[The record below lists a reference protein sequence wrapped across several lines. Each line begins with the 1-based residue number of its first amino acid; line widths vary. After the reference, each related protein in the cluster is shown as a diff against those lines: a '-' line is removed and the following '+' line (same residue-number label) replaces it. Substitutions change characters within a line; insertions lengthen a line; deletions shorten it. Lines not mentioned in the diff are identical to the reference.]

1 VNKVIFALL
10 LVISFQLCAKPITWF
25 DGVIVLNDNSVI
37 SGKLAVKFYFDL
49 VLFKGDST
57 ASFFPAGKINSVM
70 FYDHESGINRKF
82 ISLHLDERSNYPK
95 LYEVV
100 VDGNAKLIRRLNY
113 NYRNQ
118 KDEARDY
125 RYFVYFAGEINSVR
139 KFRHA
144 IWPKLVNHSTYDLQV
159 YVNNRSLDLY
169 QLPDIVQVLQYYNR
183 LVSPMQAYTLNNR

>member
-10 LVISFQLCAKPITWF
+10 LVISSQLCAKPITWF

-37 SGKLAVKFYFDL
+37 AGKLAVEFYYN
-49 VLFKGDST
+49 VILFKSDSAT
-57 ASFFPAGKINSVM
+57 TVFPAGKIRSLM
-70 FYDHESGINRKF
+70 YYDKFSCINRKF
-82 ISLHLDERSNYPK
+82 ISLDFDNKLNYPK

-100 VDGNAKLIRRLNY
+100 LDGNAKLIRRLNY

-118 KDEARDY
+118 IDEARDY
-125 RYFVYFAGEINSVR
+125 SYFIYFAGEINSVR

-144 IWPKLVNHSTYDLQV
+144 IWPKLVNHSTYDLKV
-159 YVNNRSLDLY
+159 YVNNQSLDLY